1 MVVEERLESQDVFS
15 MLRPDQVDAI
25 SNVSESLRHSAGS
38 TVYSHGEKADSIYV
52 VLEGEVVLRLP
63 GKGGVSVPIDQVT
76 AGAMFGACKCF
87 DIDTYAC
94 TAQCT
99 RESRL
104 LKIEADALRYLMEE
118 DHRMGAVMQR
128 RMSGIYFKRY
138 VDTMRKLQSIVMN
151 LPVEVQ

>member
-1 MVVEERLESQDVFS
+1 
-15 MLRPDQVDAI
+15 
-25 SNVSESLRHSAGS
+25 
-38 TVYSHGEKADSIYV
+38 
-52 VLEGEVVLRLP
+52 
-63 GKGGVSVPIDQVT
+63 
-76 AGAMFGACKCF
+76 MFGACKCF